1 MFAGY
6 LQYKFYKFACNFR
19 KGFGASLVKKVRKAS
34 SDIISK
40 VPRGRSRNRNATDEA
55 DTSVNSTTRETDHS
69 SDGTMSD
76 EGSAL
81 PIDSDTDTSLSTVGT
96 RRAIYYDD
104 HPSSS
109 IRVSFFCLSLFNFFN
124 QY

>member
-1 MFAGY
+1 LYFH
-6 LQYKFYKFACNFR
+6 FR
-19 KGFGASLVKKVRKAS
+19 KGFGANLVKKVRKAS

-40 VPRGRSRNRNATDEA
+40 VPRARSRSRNATDEA
-55 DTSVNSTTRETDHS
+55 DTSVNSTTRDSEHS
-69 SDGTMSD
+69 SDETVSD
-76 EGSAL
+76 HGSGL

-109 IRVSFFCLSLFNFFN
+109 IGVRKLLKFFTRPGLKQVVVNTG
-124 QY
+124 